1 MARAGDVLENPVTGE
16 RIVFHRT
23 TADTNGEVLEYE
35 MTLRPA
41 GFLAQN
47 HLHPKQEERHE
58 VVEGEVA
65 ITVAGEARVL
75 RAGDVEVVPPA
86 TPHRLRTVS
95 DEPVR
100 LRMESRP
107 ALNSERLIET
117 FVALA
122 RDGKVNEKGFPS
134 LLQLAVILREFE
146 DEGYT
151 VRPPLGV
158 QRAIFGPLAA
168 LGRRRGYRGTYPSDT
183 RG

>member
-1 MARAGDVLENPVTGE
+1 MRVARAGEVLENPVTGE

-23 TADTNGEVLEYE
+23 SAETNGELLEYE
-35 MTLRPA
+35 LTVRPA

-47 HLHPKQEERHE
+47 HLHSKQEERHE

-65 ITVAGEARVL
+65 ITIAGHERVL
-75 RAGDVEVVPPA
+75 RPGDVEIVPPGTA
-86 TPHRLRTVS
+86 HRLRAVS
-95 DEPVR
+95 DQPVR

-122 RDGKVNEKGFPS
+122 RDGKVNRKGFPS
-134 LLQLAVILREFE
+134 PLQLAVISRDFE

-151 VRPPLGV
+151 AKPPLAV
-158 QRAIFGPLAA
+158 QRIVFGPLAA
-168 LGRRRGYRGTYPSDT
+168 LGRLRGYRGTYPA
-183 RG
+183 